1 MGQSDLESLDLLIP
15 GQYIHMCVPQTVLSV
30 IQWLYQRADS
40 SLPTHIAREKQLGC
54 FPCGRLWQPL
64 YGLVMAPPRL
74 KKLGRSHA
82 SSGYRRCKTLKDGV
96 GRCFPYVNR
105 CCSLRSF
112 HCVGEVIQL
121 AGGFLCLSSLF
132 MVCGCREAAAKLKIV
147 RNVNSHK
154 KFPGRTLPRT
164 RFFCFCSAE
173 DEPRSLC
180 VLDTLAGL
188 QSSERKEPLLRKCL
202 HETQI

>member
-1 MGQSDLESLDLLIP
+1 
-15 GQYIHMCVPQTVLSV
+15 
-30 IQWLYQRADS
+30 
-40 SLPTHIAREKQLGC
+40 
-54 FPCGRLWQPL
+54 
-64 YGLVMAPPRL
+64 MAPLRL

-147 RNVNSHK
+147 RNVNITRNFQVEPYPEQGFSVSVVLRMN
-154 KFPGRTLPRT
+154 PG
-164 RFFCFCSAE
+164 
-173 DEPRSLC
+173 LC
-180 VLDTLAGL
+180 V
-188 QSSERKEPLLRKCL
+188 S
-202 HETQI
+202 